1 MHQTANIKKFRKM
14 AHYIQCYTLI
24 FSCLLQAVT
33 RLLEEN
39 KSANDL
45 SGASSRDLESGT
57 WELSDSKFRP
67 MLQDKI
73 RSSRKHLHSLVQ
85 QLDAIFLVGQV
96 FLRRNSTAKLWSLVY
111 LVCLHFW
118 VIYILMSHSQPSNE
132 AKSGAVFSLE
142 NINNTSGV

>member
-1 MHQTANIKKFRKM
+1 M
-14 AHYIQCYTLI
+14 
-24 FSCLLQAVT
+24 LQAVS

-39 KSANDL
+39 KSATHFAGTSATDI
-45 SGASSRDLESGT
+45 ESGT
-57 WELSDSKFRP
+57 WELSDLKLRP

-73 RSSRKHLHSLVQ
+73 RSSRKHLHSIVQ
-85 QLDAIFLVGQV
+85 QLDAIFLAGQV

-142 NINNTSGV
+142 NISNTSGV